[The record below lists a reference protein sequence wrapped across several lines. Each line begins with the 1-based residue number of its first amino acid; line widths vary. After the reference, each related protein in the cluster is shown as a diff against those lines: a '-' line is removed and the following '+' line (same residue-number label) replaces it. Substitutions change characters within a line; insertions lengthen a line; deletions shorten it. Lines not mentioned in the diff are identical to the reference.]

1 MIHQPLS
8 KSLLLDMM
16 RVERQEWEEA
26 LFAIGAERMLCPGL
40 EGDWSARDVVA
51 HATAYERW
59 LLEWLEA
66 TARGEAARPSVLD
79 DTDMRRRDQAA
90 HKLTLAFPLD
100 LVLGDSWLTFERLS
114 LAVERLPER
123 DLEDLSR
130 TPPFV
135 QRHWGEWTS
144 LGEAIATLTYEH
156 YREHLPALR
165 AWACEEPMPCAG

>member
-1 MIHQPLS
+1 MIHRPLS
-8 KSLLLDMM
+8 KSLLLDTMQA
-16 RVERQEWEEA
+16 ERQEWEET
-26 LFAIGAERMLCPGL
+26 LFAIGEERMLRPGL

-66 TARGEAARPSVLD
+66 MARGEAPRPSVLD

-114 LAVERLPER
+114 LVVERLPER
-123 DLEDLSR
+123 DLADAER
-130 TPPFV
+130 APQFV
-135 QRHWGEWTS
+135 RQHWGAGTS
-144 LGEAIATLTYEH
+144 LGEAIASLTYEH
-156 YREHLPALR
+156 YREHLPAMR
-165 AWACEEPMPCAG
+165 AWVCEEAMPCAG

>member
-1 MIHQPLS
+1 MIHRSLS
-8 KSLLLDMM
+8 KSLLLEMM
-16 RVERQEWEEA
+16 RAARQEWEET
-26 LFAIGAERMLCPGL
+26 LFAIGEERMLCPGL
-40 EGDWSARDVVA
+40 AGDWSARDVVA
-51 HATAYERW
+51 HTTTYERW

-123 DLEDLSR
+123 DLEDASR
-130 TPPFV
+130 APRFV
-135 QRHWGEWTS
+135 RRHWGEGTS
-144 LGEAIATLTYEH
+144 LGQAIASLTYAH
-156 YREHLPALR
+156 YREHLPAMR
-165 AWACEEPMPCAG
+165 AWICEEAVPCAG